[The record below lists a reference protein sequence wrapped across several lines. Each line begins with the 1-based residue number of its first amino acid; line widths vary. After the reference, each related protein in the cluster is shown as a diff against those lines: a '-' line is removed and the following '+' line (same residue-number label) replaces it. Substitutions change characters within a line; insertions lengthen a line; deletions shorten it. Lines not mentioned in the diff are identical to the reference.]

1 LPPDAGVSIAARLE
15 RLPATRGF
23 WRRVTVLSL
32 GGFFEFYDLFL
43 AAYVAP
49 GLVKSGIL
57 TATGEP
63 IPVHGL
69 TLAIIDFLHRLPGT
83 SRILGY
89 IIELVVGVISNN
101 GVAGFIASFFFGL
114 FIGTAVFGFVA
125 DRLGR
130 RTIFTVSLLWYA
142 AASLV
147 MAFQQDAFSLNVWRF
162 ICGIG
167 IGVELVTID
176 TYIAELAPPR
186 VRGRAFAYANI
197 IQFMAIPVV
206 AFLGW
211 LLVPRTL
218 FGLDGWRFVVMAG
231 SVGAVLAWFVRA
243 RLPESPRWLAQH
255 GRNQEAEAIVEAWE
269 IEARLEGA
277 TLADPK
283 PHSIEQSRGSFW
295 EIWRKPYRRRTL
307 MLITFN
313 LFQAAGYYGF
323 ASWVPTLLIA
333 TGIEVTKSLGYT
345 FIIAIAAP
353 FGPALG
359 LLFTDRI
366 ERKYVIAGAALAIAA
381 AGLAFT
387 QAHGMLGVIACG
399 LALTLANNVL
409 SFSYHG
415 YQPELFPTRIRAQ
428 AVGFVYS
435 FSRLSTVFSAF
446 VIAAILKSF
455 GAPGVFVFI
464 ASCMGVV
471 AGVIGIFGPRT
482 KDLPLEKI
490 SQ

>member
-1 LPPDAGVSIAARLE
+1 LAPDAGGSIAARLE

-23 WRRVTVLSL
+23 WRRITVLSL

-57 TATGEP
+57 TTTTPGLFGTTG
-63 IPVHGL
+63 I
-69 TLAIIDFLHRLPGT
+69 
-83 SRILGY
+83 
-89 IIELVVGVISNN
+89 
-101 GVAGFIASFFFGL
+101 AGFVAAFFFGL

-130 RTIFTVSLLWYA
+130 RVIFTGSLLWYA

-186 VRGRAFAYANI
+186 MRGRAFAYANI
-197 IQFMAIPVV
+197 VQFAAIPVV

-231 SVGAVLAWFVRA
+231 SAGAVLAWFVRA

-255 GRNQEAEAIVEAWE
+255 GRSQEADAIVESWE

-277 TLADPK
+277 TLAEPK
-283 PHSIEQSRGSFW
+283 PHAMQQGRGSFW
-295 EIWRKPYRRRTL
+295 EIWRAPYLNRTI
-307 MLITFN
+307 MLIVFN

-333 TGIEVTKSLGYT
+333 SGIEVTKSLGYT

-366 ERKYVIAGAALAIAA
+366 ERKWIIAGAALAIAA
-381 AGLAFT
+381 SGLAFT
-387 QAHGMLGVIACG
+387 QAHGMFGVLACG
-399 LALTLANNVL
+399 VALTLTNNIL
-409 SFSYHG
+409 SFAYHG
-415 YQPELFPTRIRAQ
+415 YQPELFPTRIRAR

-435 FSRLSTVFSAF
+435 FSRLSTMFSAF

-464 ASCMGVV
+464 AGCMGIV
-471 AGVIGIFGPRT
+471 AAVIGIFGPRT

-490 SQ
+490 SG

>member
-1 LPPDAGVSIAARLE
+1 LAPDCGGSISARLQ
-15 RLPATRGF
+15 RLPVTRGF
-23 WRRVTVLSL
+23 WWRVSLLSL

-57 TATGEP
+57 TTTTP
-63 IPVHGL
+63 GL
-69 TLAIIDFLHRLPGT
+69 FGT
-83 SRILGY
+83 T
-89 IIELVVGVISNN
+89 
-101 GVAGFIASFFFGL
+101 GVAGFVASFFFGL
-114 FIGTAVFGFVA
+114 FVGTALFGFVA

-130 RTIFTVSLLWYA
+130 RIIFTGSLLWYA

-147 MAFQQDAFSLNVWRF
+147 MAFQQDAFSLNLWRF

-176 TYIAELAPPR
+176 TYIAELAPPAW
-186 VRGRAFAYANI
+186 RGRAFAYSNI
-197 IQFMAIPVV
+197 IQFAAIPVV

-243 RLPESPRWLAQH
+243 RLPESPRWLVQH
-255 GRNQEAEAIVEAWE
+255 GRSQEADAIVEAWE

-277 TLADPK
+277 ILAEPQ
-283 PHSIEQSRGSFW
+283 PHVMQPGRGSFW
-295 EIWRKPYRRRTL
+295 EIWKPPYLGRTT
-307 MLITFN
+307 MLIAFN
-313 LFQAAGYYGF
+313 LFQAAGFYGF

-333 TGIEVTKSLGYT
+333 SGIEVTKSLGYT

-353 FGPALG
+353 IGPALG

-366 ERKYVIAGAALAIAA
+366 ERKWIIAGAALAIAA
-381 AGLAFT
+381 SGLAFT
-387 QAHGMLGVIACG
+387 QAHDMFGVICCG
-399 LALTLANNVL
+399 LALTLANNIL
-409 SFSYHG
+409 SFAFHG
-415 YQPELFPTRIRAQ
+415 YQPELFPTRIRAR

-435 FSRLSTVFSAF
+435 FSRLSTMFSAF
-446 VIAAILKSF
+446 VIAAILKGF

-464 ASCMGVV
+464 AGCMGVV
-471 AGVIGIFGPRT
+471 AMVIGIFGPRT
-482 KDLPLEKI
+482 RDLPLEEI
-490 SQ
+490 SH

>member
-1 LPPDAGVSIAARLE
+1 MAPDAGASIAARLE

-57 TATGEP
+57 TATTP
-63 IPVHGL
+63 GL
-69 TLAIIDFLHRLPGT
+69 FGT
-83 SRILGY
+83 TGI
-89 IIELVVGVISNN
+89 
-101 GVAGFIASFFFGL
+101 AGFVAAFFFGL
-114 FIGTAVFGFVA
+114 FIGTALFGFVA

-130 RTIFTVSLLWYA
+130 RVIFMGSLLWYA

-147 MAFQQDAFSLNVWRF
+147 MAFQQDAFHLNMWRF

-197 IQFMAIPVV
+197 IQFAAIPVV
-206 AFLGW
+206 ALLGW

-255 GRNQEAEAIVEAWE
+255 GRSQEADAIVEAWE
-269 IEARLEGA
+269 IEARLQGA
-277 TLADPK
+277 TLAEPK
-283 PHSIEQSRGSFW
+283 PHVLPTGKGSFW
-295 EIWRKPYRRRTL
+295 EMWRQPYLGRTT
-307 MLITFN
+307 MLIAFN

-333 TGIEVTKSLGYT
+333 SGIEAPKSLGYT

-359 LLFTDRI
+359 LLFTDRV
-366 ERKYVIAGAALAIAA
+366 ERKWIIVGAALAIAA

-387 QAHGMLGVIACG
+387 QAHGMFGVIACG
-399 LALTLANNVL
+399 VALTLANNIL

-415 YQPELFPTRIRAQ
+415 YQPELFPTRIRAR

-464 ASCMGVV
+464 AGCMGIV
-471 AGVIGIFGPRT
+471 AAVIGFFGPRT
-482 KDLPLEKI
+482 RDLPLEKI
-490 SQ
+490 ST

>member
-1 LPPDAGVSIAARLE
+1 M
-15 RLPATRGF
+15 PATRGF
-23 WRRVTVLSL
+23 WRRISLLSL

-57 TATGEP
+57 TTTTP
-63 IPVHGL
+63 GL
-69 TLAIIDFLHRLPGT
+69 FGT
-83 SRILGY
+83 S
-89 IIELVVGVISNN
+89 
-101 GVAGFIASFFFGL
+101 GVASFVAAFFLGL
-114 FIGTAVFGFVA
+114 FVGTALFGFVA

-130 RTIFTVSLLWYA
+130 RVIFTASLLWYA
-142 AASLV
+142 AASFV
-147 MAFQQDAFSLNVWRF
+147 MAFQQDAFSLNLWRF

-176 TYIAELAPPR
+176 TYIAELAPPAW
-186 VRGRAFAYANI
+186 RGRAFAFSNI
-197 IQFMAIPVV
+197 IQFAAIPVV

-231 SVGAVLAWFVRA
+231 SVGALLAWFVRT
-243 RLPESPRWLAQH
+243 RLPESPRWLAHH
-255 GRNQEAEAIVEAWE
+255 GRSQEAEAIVEAWE
-269 IEARLEGA
+269 VEARLEGA
-277 TLADPK
+277 QLPAPK
-283 PHSIEQSRGSFW
+283 PHATEPGRGSFW
-295 EIWRKPYRRRTL
+295 EIWRAPYLGRTV
-307 MLITFN
+307 MLIAFN

-323 ASWVPTLLIA
+323 ASCVPTLLIA
-333 TGIEVTKSLGYT
+333 SGIEVTKSLGYT

-353 FGPALG
+353 IGPALG

-366 ERKYVIAGAALAIAA
+366 ERKWVIAGAALAIAA

-387 QAHGMLGVIACG
+387 QAHGMAGVIACG
-399 LALTLANNVL
+399 LALTMANNIL
-409 SFSYHG
+409 SFAYHG

-435 FSRLSTVFSAF
+435 FSRLSTMFSAF

-455 GAPGVFVFI
+455 GPPGVFVFI
-464 ASCMGVV
+464 AGCMAVL
-471 AGVIGIFGPRT
+471 AAVIGLFGPRT
-482 KDLPLEKI
+482 KGLPLEHI
-490 SQ
+490 SR

>member
-1 LPPDAGVSIAARLE
+1 LALDGGAGIAGRLE

-23 WRRVTVLSL
+23 WRRMTLLSL

-57 TATGEP
+57 TATTP
-63 IPVHGL
+63 GL
-69 TLAIIDFLHRLPGT
+69 FGT
-83 SRILGY
+83 SGI
-89 IIELVVGVISNN
+89 
-101 GVAGFIASFFFGL
+101 AGFVAAFFLGL
-114 FIGTAVFGFVA
+114 FVGTALFGFVA

-130 RTIFTVSLLWYA
+130 RVIFMGSLLWYA

-147 MAFQQDAFSLNVWRF
+147 MAFQQDAFDLNLWRF

-176 TYIAELAPPR
+176 TYIAELAPPAW
-186 VRGRAFAYANI
+186 RGRAFAYANI
-197 IQFMAIPVV
+197 IQFTAIPLV

-218 FGLDGWRFVVMAG
+218 FGLDGWRFVVLAG
-231 SVGAVLAWFVRA
+231 SAGALLVWFVRA

-255 GRNQEAEAIVEAWE
+255 GRSAEADAIVEAWE

-277 TLADPK
+277 TLQSPLAEPK
-283 PHSIEQSRGSFW
+283 PHAVEQGSGSFA
-295 EIWRKPYRRRTL
+295 EIWRKPYLGRTL
-307 MLITFN
+307 MLIAFN

-323 ASWVPTLLIA
+323 ASWVPTLLISS
-333 TGIEVTKSLGYT
+333 GIDAPKSLGYT
-345 FIIAIAAP
+345 FLIALAAP
-353 FGPALG
+353 IGPALG

-366 ERKYVIAGAALAIAA
+366 ERKWIIAGAALAIAA
-381 AGLAFT
+381 SGLAFT
-387 QAHGMLGVIACG
+387 QAHGMAGVIACG
-399 LALTLANNVL
+399 VALTLANNIL
-409 SFSYHG
+409 SFAYHG
-415 YQPELFPTRIRAQ
+415 YQPELFPTRVRAR

-435 FSRLSTVFSAF
+435 FSRLSTMFSAF

-464 ASCMGVV
+464 AGCMGIV
-471 AGVIGIFGPRT
+471 AAVIGIFGPRT
-482 KDLPLEKI
+482 KDLPLEAI
-490 SQ
+490 SK

>member
-1 LPPDAGVSIAARLE
+1 LAPDVGGSIAARLE

-49 GLVKSGIL
+49 GLVKSSIL
-57 TATGEP
+57 TTTTP
-63 IPVHGL
+63 GL
-69 TLAIIDFLHRLPGT
+69 FGT
-83 SRILGY
+83 T
-89 IIELVVGVISNN
+89 
-101 GVAGFIASFFFGL
+101 GVAGFVASFFFGL
-114 FIGTAVFGFVA
+114 FIGTALFGFIA

-130 RTIFTVSLLWYA
+130 RIIFTTSLLWYA

-147 MAFQQDAFSLNVWRF
+147 MAFQQDAFSLNLWRF

-176 TYIAELAPPR
+176 TYIAELAPPAW
-186 VRGRAFAYANI
+186 RGRAFAFANI
-197 IQFMAIPVV
+197 IQFAAIPVV

-231 SVGAVLAWFVRA
+231 SVGALLAWFVRA
-243 RLPESPRWLAQH
+243 RLPESPRWLASH
-255 GRNQEAEAIVEAWE
+255 GRSQEADAIVEAWE
-269 IEARLEGA
+269 VEARLEGA
-277 TLADPK
+277 QLAEPK
-283 PHSIEQSRGSFW
+283 PHPTEQGRGSFW
-295 EIWRKPYRRRTL
+295 EIWKPPYLGRTT
-307 MLITFN
+307 MLIAFN

-323 ASWVPTLLIA
+323 ASWVPTLLISS
-333 TGIEVTKSLGYT
+333 GIEVTKSLGYT

-353 FGPALG
+353 IGPALG
-359 LLFTDRI
+359 FLFTDRI
-366 ERKYVIAGAALAIAA
+366 ERKWIIAGAALAIAA

-387 QAHGMLGVIACG
+387 QAHDMFGVIVCG
-399 LALTLANNVL
+399 LALTLANNIL
-409 SFSYHG
+409 SFAYHG
-415 YQPELFPTRIRAQ
+415 YQPELFPTRIRAR

-435 FSRLSTVFSAF
+435 FSRLSTMFSAF
-446 VIAAILKSF
+446 VIAAILKSY

-464 ASCMGVV
+464 AGCMGVV
-471 AGVIGIFGPRT
+471 AMVIGMFGPRT
-482 KDLPLEKI
+482 RNLPLESI
-490 SQ
+490 SR

>member
-1 LPPDAGVSIAARLE
+1 V
-15 RLPATRGF
+15 
-23 WRRVTVLSL
+23 
-32 GGFFEFYDLFL
+32 
-43 AAYVAP
+43 
-49 GLVKSGIL
+49 
-57 TATGEP
+57 
-63 IPVHGL
+63 
-69 TLAIIDFLHRLPGT
+69 
-83 SRILGY
+83 
-89 IIELVVGVISNN
+89 
-101 GVAGFIASFFFGL
+101 ASFFLGL
-114 FIGTAVFGFVA
+114 FVGTALFGFVA
-125 DRLGR
+125 DRFGR
-130 RTIFTVSLLWYA
+130 RVIFTGSLLWYA

-197 IQFMAIPVV
+197 IQFAAIPVV

-243 RLPESPRWLAQH
+243 RLPESPRWLAHH
-255 GRNQEAEAIVEAWE
+255 GRSQEADAIVESWE
-269 IEARLEGA
+269 IEARLQGA
-277 TLADPK
+277 TLAEPK
-283 PHSIEQSRGSFW
+283 PHVLQTGRGSFW
-295 EIWRKPYRRRTL
+295 EIWRAPYLGRTI
-307 MLITFN
+307 MLIAFN

-333 TGIEVTKSLGYT
+333 SGIEVPKSLGYT

-366 ERKYVIAGAALAIAA
+366 ERKWIISGAALAIAA

-387 QAHGMLGVIACG
+387 QAHGMAGVIACG
-399 LALTLANNVL
+399 VALTLANNIL
-409 SFSYHG
+409 SFAYHG
-415 YQPELFPTRIRAQ
+415 YQPELFPTRIRAR

-435 FSRLSTVFSAF
+435 FSRLSTMFSAF

-464 ASCMGVV
+464 AGCMGIV
-471 AGVIGIFGPRT
+471 AAVIGLFGPRT
-482 KDLPLEKI
+482 RDLPLEKI
-490 SQ
+490 SS